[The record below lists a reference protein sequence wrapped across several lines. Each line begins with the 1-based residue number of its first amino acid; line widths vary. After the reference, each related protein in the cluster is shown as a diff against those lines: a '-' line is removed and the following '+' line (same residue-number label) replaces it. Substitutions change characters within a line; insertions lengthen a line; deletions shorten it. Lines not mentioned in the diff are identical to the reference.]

1 MCVKETVPMSLKL
14 IEMQFALHK
23 NDEAGLKQH
32 QMMHKPVEDQAVL
45 SDAADKNTVKERQ
58 VSGKTEET
66 SHTSVRDGD
75 TRQQRQQS
83 RKHRNQGVSEE
94 GKPSEPRRDHPF
106 KGRHIDL
113 SL

>member
-1 MCVKETVPMSLKL
+1 MSLKPVEL
-14 IEMQFALHK
+14 QFAIHK
-23 NDEAGLKQH
+23 NDQAGLKQH
-32 QMMHKPVEDQAVL
+32 QLMQKPVQDQAVL

-66 SHTSVRDGD
+66 ERAAIKDDGSR
-75 TRQQRQQS
+75 RQ
-83 RKHRNQGVSEE
+83 E
-94 GKPSEPRRDHPF
+94 GRSGKRREAEAASDDKKAPPAGEHPY